1 MSFQTAFARLSRQAF
16 LVLGLLLAFPYQVL
30 SQSSGQ
36 PAAPPLAPDMHKKQ
50 ALQGGVAA
58 ADALAGSNQFRI
70 NVANIANFVEL
81 PAVTGK
87 SQSARVEP
95 QVFRAWLSKAHPDF
109 TLNGQVQNEADVVEI
124 GGQWDKADK
133 TLTKFQIPFRHIK
146 AREISPEIL
155 AQCKVL
161 VVNCAGEIKRDKL
174 QYIRDFVSRGGYL
187 LTTDWALDNMLVQTF
202 PGYLSWNKAVNHKD
216 IYDAEYIA
224 PDAVLAVN
232 CVRNAFWKLDQAS
245 HLVKVLKPEAVKVLV
260 HSRQL
265 AGEDPDHAGIM
276 AAIFPFGRGY
286 VLHMVGHFDNNA
298 KIAVGNFLPDPA
310 PGIGIS
316 LRQAIA
322 CNFIVAAIEG
332 KKMP

>member
-1 MSFQTAFARLSRQAF
+1 MKFAPTVNLSRALLSMALLMAGASSLPGCAQPAFAPEIQ
-16 LVLGLLLAFPYQVL
+16 
-30 SQSSGQ
+30 
-36 PAAPPLAPDMHKKQ
+36 KKQ

-58 ADALAGSNQFRI
+58 AEITVKVGDPAHSPYKSS
-70 NVANIANFVEL
+70 IANFLEL

-95 QVFRAWLSKAHPDF
+95 QVFRAWLAKAHPDYV
-109 TLNGQVQNEADVVEI
+109 LKGEAVSENDVVEV

-146 AREISPEIL
+146 ARDIEPQIL
-155 AQCKVL
+155 ASCKIL
-161 VVNCAGEIKRDKL
+161 IVNCAGEIKRDKL
-174 QYIRDFVSRGGYL
+174 QYIRDFVSHGGYL

-202 PGYLSWNKAVNHKD
+202 PGYVSWNKGVNHKD

-232 CVRNAFWKLDQAS
+232 TVRSAFWKLDQAA
-245 HLVKVLKPEAVKVLV
+245 HLVRVDKPDAVKILV

-265 AGEDPDHAGIM
+265 AGEDPDHAGVL
-276 AAIFPFGRGY
+276 AAMFPFGRGY
-286 VLHMVGHFDNNA
+286 VMHMVGHFDNNA

-310 PGIGIS
+310 PALGIS

-322 CNFIVAAIEG
+322 CNFVIAAIEQ
-332 KKMP
+332 KRLN